1 MPAAKQVAPGSL
13 NTQIRMHL
21 LDHPGAHRPRDIAA
35 ALPRP
40 EGFDRS
46 KWTMRVA
53 NVCAQLSKP
62 ARGRNAYLERVE
74 KDADNPF
81 TRYRL
86 APPAPTD

>member
-1 MPAAKQVAPGSL
+1 MPGPKQVTATSL
-13 NTQIRMHL
+13 NTQIRMYL

-40 EGFDRS
+40 DGFDRS

-53 NVCAQLSKP
+53 NMCARLSKP
-62 ARGRNAYLERVE
+62 AKGRNAYLERVE
-74 KDADNPF
+74 RDDTERF

-86 APPAPTD
+86 LTPSES